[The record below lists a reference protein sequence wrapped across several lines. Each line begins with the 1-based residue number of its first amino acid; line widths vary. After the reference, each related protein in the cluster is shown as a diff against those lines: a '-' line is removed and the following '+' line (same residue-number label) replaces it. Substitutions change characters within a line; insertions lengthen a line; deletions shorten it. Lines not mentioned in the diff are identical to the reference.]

1 MKQQKKA
8 RPPVAKQKSKGGT
21 NTNPSL
27 QKWMGII
34 CACFAFLLYANTL
47 NHQFALDDFTTIYG
61 NTLTTTGIKGIPM
74 LLHTAYW
81 YGIDGKNDWLYRPFS
96 MVMFALEWQ
105 LAPNTPALGHWINV
119 LMYALT
125 AFILF
130 RFLSNLFENFNV
142 IIPLAVSL
150 LWIAHPIHTEVVANI
165 KSRDE
170 LLAFLFS
177 ILTMWECL
185 KYVKVPKMKNLI
197 LAGVYFFLALM
208 AKESPITFVVIIPM
222 TLFVF
227 TNSDFKKIG
236 VTMIPVAVS
245 ATIYL
250 AIRGA
255 VLTSQTGGTDIPLID
270 NSLVAAHDFIHREAT
285 AFYVLGLYIKLLF
298 FPHPMSSDY
307 SFHQIPVVGFD
318 NPVALGSLIIYIAL
332 GAFGLMRLLKKDP
345 VGYGILFYLIGIA
358 LVANVLFLTRSTM
371 ADRFLYSPS
380 LGFSIVLVFLLARIF
395 RLDIKTK
402 TNFNSLSRV
411 FSFSKNLSVLIVI
424 LLVASAFKAWA
435 RNRDWKND
443 TTIFSA
449 DAKHSPNSAR
459 IHFLYGNHMLQELK
473 ENKVASA
480 HQQEYYRIA
489 LEEFQKAIDL
499 HPTYEESYVG
509 MGEAYAYKKDFA
521 GAINW
526 FKKTIES
533 KPKFAAGYNNLG
545 NTYFKMQQYDSAI
558 LYLQKAIAIN
568 PSYVDA
574 YNNIGSS
581 YFSKGNYQDAI
592 NSFKKA
598 IEISPQF
605 VAAYKN
611 LGSAYGMMKQYDESI
626 LYFHKALDITPNDA
640 SINYFLGLSYQFK
653 GDMEHANLYLN
664 KAYELDPKLKK

>member
-8 RPPVAKQKSKGGT
+8 HHPVAKQKSKAVS
-21 NTNPSL
+21 NTNSSL

-61 NTLTTTGIKGIPM
+61 NGLTTSGIKGIPM
-74 LLHTAYW
+74 MLHTAYW

-130 RFLSNLFENFNV
+130 RFLCSLFENFNV
-142 IIPLAVSL
+142 VVPFAVSL

-165 KSRDE
+165 KSLDE

-185 KYVKVPKMKNLI
+185 NYVKMPRMKNI
-197 LAGVYFFLALM
+197 VLAGVYFFLALM
-208 AKESPITFVVIIPM
+208 AKESPITLVAIIPM

-227 TNSDFKKIG
+227 TKSDFKKIG
-236 VTMIPVAVS
+236 VVMIPVAV
-245 ATIYL
+245 AAIIYL

-255 VLTSQTGGTDIPLID
+255 VLTSQMGTADIGLID
-270 NSLVAAHDFIHREAT
+270 NSLVAAADFMHRQAT
-285 AFYVLGLYIKLLF
+285 AFYILGLYIKLLF

-307 SFHQIPVVGFD
+307 SFHQVPIVGFD
-318 NPVALGSLIIYIAL
+318 NPVASGSLIFYVAL
-332 GAFGLMRLLKKDP
+332 GVFGLVRLLKKDP

-358 LVANVLFLTRSTM
+358 LVANVLFLTHSTM

-395 RLDIKTK
+395 KLDIKTK
-402 TNFNSLSRV
+402 TNFNSLSGV
-411 FSFSKNLSVLIVI
+411 FSFSRNFSVLIVI
-424 LLVASAFKAWA
+424 ILIASTFKTWA
-435 RNRDWKND
+435 RNRDWEND
-443 TTIFSA
+443 TTLFSA
-449 DAKHSPNSAR
+449 DSKHSSNSAR

-473 ENKVASA
+473 ENKVTPD

-499 HPTYEESYVG
+499 HPDYDAPYTG
-509 MGEAYAYKKDFA
+509 MGEAYVYKNNFA
-521 GAINW
+521 GAISW
-526 FKKTIES
+526 YKKIIES
-533 KPKFAAGYNNLG
+533 KPKFAIGYNNLG
-545 NTYFKMQQYDSAI
+545 DTYFKMHLFDSAI
-558 LYLQKAIAIN
+558 FYLQKAIAN
-568 PSYVDA
+568 DSSYFDA
-574 YNNIGSS
+574 YNNLGSS
-581 YFSKGNYQDAI
+581 YFSKGDYRGAI
-592 NSFKKA
+592 NSYKKA
-598 IEISPQF
+598 IEISPRSASAF
-605 VAAYKN
+605 KN
-611 LGSAYGMMKQYDESI
+611 LGSAYGMLKQYDESI
-626 LYFHKALDITPNDA
+626 LYFHRALDLTPDDA
-640 SINYFLGLSYQFK
+640 SINYFLGLTYEFN
-653 GDMEHANLYLN
+653 GDMENANLYKN
-664 KAYELDPKLKK
+664 KAYKLDPTLKK